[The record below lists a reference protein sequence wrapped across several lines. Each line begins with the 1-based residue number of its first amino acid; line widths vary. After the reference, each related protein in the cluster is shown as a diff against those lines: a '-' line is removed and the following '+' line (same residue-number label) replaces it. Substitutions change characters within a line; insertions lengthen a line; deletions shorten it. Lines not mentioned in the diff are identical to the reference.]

1 MIPPKQVQE
10 ILDAV
15 RIEEVVE
22 EFVTL
27 KRRGVNL
34 IGLCPFHGEK
44 TPSFN
49 VNPTRNIFV
58 CFGCG
63 KKGDAITFLREHEGM
78 TYPDALRWLAKKYH
92 IEVQE
97 VQRSPEQVAEMQLA
111 DALYIVNDFALAHFQ
126 QQLFDTDEGKSVA
139 LSYFKKR
146 GLREETIR
154 AFGLGYA
161 PEQRDLLLRHA
172 RSSGHS
178 LDLVKKV
185 GLCSPDGSR
194 DFFRGRVMFA
204 IHNTSGKVAA
214 FAGRTMS
221 SDKTIPKYVNS
232 PETEIYVKNKTL
244 YGLFQARNAIRKQD
258 ECLLT
263 EGYMDVISL
272 YQAGIQNVVAS
283 SGTSLTE
290 GQLQLIKRNTS
301 NLKILYDGDAAG
313 IKAALRG
320 LDLALEQDL
329 NVKICLLP
337 DGHDPDSYVQEFGG
351 EAFTKYATE
360 QAKDFI
366 LFKTELLLSETA
378 GDPIKRSGL
387 IKDIVTS
394 IARIPD
400 PIKRSVYLRQC
411 AALLEVS
418 EQVLTTEANK
428 LIVTTLKKREEKA
441 ARQPGAASDSPRP
454 TAPPSPDW
462 GDWPMDAPPPSA
474 PEDAP
479 FFPETDSSVGEKPM
493 LRSDEFQE
501 RDIIRLLVQF
511 GDQMLEKEGITVGE
525 YVLADIEESL
535 GDFDNPT
542 YAKIASECHA
552 LLLAGKTFD
561 QHHFTQHPSPDIRDL
576 AIDLLTAPW
585 EFSPNWVEMWNYPL
599 QNQPMPD
606 LNFNPDMKQSLQRF
620 KLRKVQK
627 MCVLNQA
634 RIKAAADAGNME
646 EMMRYMKIQQKLNET
661 RNEIAQ
667 RVGTVVLGR

>member
-22 EFVTL
+22 DFVTL

-63 KKGDAITFLREHEGM
+63 KKGDAVTFLREHESM

-97 VQRSPEQVAEMQLA
+97 VQHSPEQVAEMQLS
-111 DALYIVNDFALAHFQ
+111 DALYIVNDFGLAHFQ

-139 LSYFKKR
+139 LAYFKKR

-154 AFGLGYA
+154 TFGLGYA

-172 RSSGHS
+172 RSSGHNV
-178 LDLVKKV
+178 DLVKKV
-185 GLCSPDGSR
+185 GLCSQDGSR

-351 EAFTKYATE
+351 EAFTKYTTE

-366 LFKTELLLSETA
+366 LFKTTLLLSETA
-378 GDPIKRSGL
+378 GDPIKRAGL
-387 IKDIVTS
+387 IKDIVSS

-428 LIVTTLKKREEKA
+428 LIGTTLKKREEKA
-441 ARQPGAASDSPRP
+441 SRQPGAASDSPRP
-454 TAPPSPDW
+454 APSPDW
-462 GDWPMDAPPPSA
+462 GDWPVDMPPPSA

-479 FFPETDSSVGEKPM
+479 FFPETDGGPTGERPM

-511 GDQMLEKEGITVGE
+511 GNQMLDKEGITVGE

-561 QHHFTQHPSPDIRDL
+561 QHHFTQHPAPEIRDL
-576 AIDLLTAPW
+576 SIDLLTAPW

-606 LNFNPDMKQSLQRF
+606 LNFDPDMKQSLNRF

-634 RIKAAADAGNME
+634 RIKTAAEAGNME

-661 RNEIAQ
+661 RNEMAQ
-667 RVGTVVLGR
+667 RAGTVVLAR

>member
-22 EFVTL
+22 DFVTL

-63 KKGDAITFLREHEGM
+63 KKGDAVTFLREHESM

-111 DALYIVNDFALAHFQ
+111 DALYIVNDFGLAHFQ

-139 LSYFKKR
+139 LAYFKKR

-154 AFGLGYA
+154 TFGLGYA

-351 EAFTKYATE
+351 EALTKYATE

-366 LFKTELLLSETA
+366 LFKTELLLEEAKS
-378 GDPIKRSGL
+378 DPIKRAGL
-387 IKDIVTS
+387 LKEVVSS
-394 IARIPD
+394 IAKVLD
-400 PIKRSVYLRQC
+400 PLKQKPYVRQC
-411 AALLEVS
+411 SAMLGLS
-418 EQVLTTEANK
+418 EIIIEGELKMLISRFRQKKEEEMSKQAEA
-428 LIVTTLKKREEKA
+428 V
-441 ARQPGAASDSPRP
+441 SDSNNYENSPPPPRP
-454 TAPPSPDW
+454 NKDASSNNIEEWSPL
-462 GDWPMDAPPPSA
+462 
-474 PEDAP
+474 
-479 FFPETDSSVGEKPM
+479 KN
-493 LRSDEFQE
+493 DEFQE

-511 GDQMLEKEGITVGE
+511 GNQILDKEGITVGE

-561 QHHFTQHPSPDIRDL
+561 QHHFTQHPSPEIRDL
-576 AIDLLTAPW
+576 AIDLMTAPW

-606 LNFNPDMKQSLQRF
+606 LNFDPDMKQSLNRF

-634 RIKAAADAGNME
+634 RIKTAAEAGNME
-646 EMMRYMKIQQKLNET
+646 EMMRFMKIQQKLNET
-661 RNEIAQ
+661 RNEMAQ
-667 RVGTVVLGR
+667 RAGTVVLGR